1 MTQLERVV
9 WMGNGSS
16 DSNNEQKWKSLLN
29 SLFEQADAADVQ
41 SIYVVVVEG
50 TASCSLKI
58 PMNIPY
64 MTYISVA

>member
-1 MTQLERVV
+1 MEVV
-9 WMGNGSS
+9 TVVTATMNRREIHYSTHY
-16 DSNNEQKWKSLLN
+16 LN
-29 SLFEQADAADVQ
+29 KQMPGIYRA
-41 SIYVVVVEG
+41 IYVLVVEG